1 MPDMPSPRGAPAPED
16 MDQVR
21 LLMDEI
27 QLLLSEKRTSLSV
40 LRTGI
45 AVLLLP
51 LSVGSFLIAT
61 SHLYGPRDVL
71 HLLLPVLA
79 ISGGLVALAGHLIL
93 ISLRRIR
100 SLDQRIGALRGR
112 SATVTN
118 LLGADPGRKGKP
130 APGS

>member
-1 MPDMPSPRGAPAPED
+1 MPDLPLPRAAPALED
-16 MDQVR
+16 LDQVR
-21 LLMDEI
+21 LLMEEI

-61 SHLYGPRDVL
+61 SHLYGARDVL

-79 ISGGLVALAGHLIL
+79 NSGGLVALAGHLIL
-93 ISLRRIR
+93 NALRRIR

-112 SATVTN
+112 SATVTS
-118 LLGADPGRKGKP
+118 LLGAEPGQTGRTGLP
-130 APGS
+130 S